1 MLDVLL
7 ILVVAGLFIYAL
19 KRAGVGSASA
29 AENREEAEAFLRENA
44 TKDGVQVT
52 DSGMQFLLLNES
64 QGDDAQARQTPGAS
78 DEVTV
83 HYEGKLLDGT
93 VFDSS
98 IKRGEPISFAL
109 NQVISGWTEGLQ
121 LMAKG
126 EKARLFIPSE
136 LGYGNRRVGNIPGGS
151 LLIFDVELIAVN
163 GQ

>member
-7 ILVVAGLFIYAL
+7 VLVIAGLLIYAL

-29 AENREEAEAFLRENA
+29 AENRAEGEAFLQDNA
-44 TKDGVQVT
+44 SKEGVQAT
-52 DSGMQFLLLNES
+52 DSGLQFLLLSERVDES
-64 QGDDAQARQTPGAS
+64 ERQCPEAS
-78 DEVTV
+78 DQVTV
-83 HYEGKLLDGT
+83 HYEGQLLDGT

-98 IKRGEPISFAL
+98 IKRGEPISFGL
-109 NQVISGWTEGLQ
+109 NQVIPGWTEGLQ
-121 LMAKG
+121 LMAVG